1 LKVCSTYL
9 FVTFE
14 RERERERGR
23 ERGIFFW
30 EACSY
35 THCKSNIPC
44 PLEGGKEKLLL
55 YNNCELSLH
64 STIPPTITTA
74 KAKEVLK
81 LKEVQWQVTAKL
93 ADTSSLHHSVSLYMT
108 HQRFGFLFL
117 FPSFSS
123 IDIFM
128 G

>member
-1 LKVCSTYL
+1 MFL
-9 FVTFE
+9 
-14 RERERERGR
+14 
-23 ERGIFFW
+23 
-30 EACSY
+30 Y

-44 PLEGGKEKLLL
+44 PLEGGKGKLLL
-55 YNNCELSLH
+55 YNNCELSLL
-64 STIPPTITTA
+64 STIPPPTTA

-81 LKEVQWQVTAKL
+81 LKEVQRQVTAKL
-93 ADTSSLHHSVSLYMT
+93 ADTSSLHHSVSFSLT